1 MTFPQAPPASRELN
15 QKRLVDIVRIG
26 HDTLD
31 KEHQLLQNAILGII
45 NFQLIESDPKSGKVY
60 QYMIDN
66 QEEYNE
72 HEVIICSA
80 LNSFEPVIN
89 DSKNNLFKLEM
100 QIPSD
105 VSFDMPP
112 PIQPMKQ
119 KGNEAET
126 KDTRSLFEKMKGTPK
141 KTRLVTPDDP
151 YQDGLP
157 FLRETKLK
165 MDRLHRFIE
174 YQAYGIDLAMK
185 APYLT
190 MLSYLR
196 FHRTRFRFDMVPTI
210 LRVHKQWIELVKANE
225 KIGAIRIASKLDEE
239 IFKTRN
245 DFQFQKP
252 P

>member
-1 MTFPQAPPASRELN
+1 MTFPQSPPASRELN

-31 KEHQLLQNAILGII
+31 KEHLILQNAILGII
-45 NFQLIESDPKSGKVY
+45 NFQLIPSDEKSGKVY
-60 QYMIDN
+60 QYMIEN
-66 QEEYNE
+66 QEEYNKYE
-72 HEVIICSA
+72 IIISSA
-80 LNSFEPVIN
+80 LSSFEPVIN

-100 QIPSD
+100 QIPTD
-105 VSFDMPP
+105 TSFDMPP
-112 PIQPMKQ
+112 PTQPIKE
-119 KGNEAET
+119 KGNQPET
-126 KDTRSLFEKMKGTPK
+126 KDTRSIFEKIKGSPK
-141 KTRLVTPDDP
+141 KTRIVTPDDP

-174 YQAYGIDLAMK
+174 YQAYGIDLAMN

-196 FHRTRFRFDMVPTI
+196 FHRTRFRFDMAPTI
-210 LRVHKQWIELVKANE
+210 LRVHKQWIELVKSNE
-225 KIGAIRIASKLDEE
+225 KIGAIQIASAMDKEL
-239 IFKTRN
+239 FRTRN